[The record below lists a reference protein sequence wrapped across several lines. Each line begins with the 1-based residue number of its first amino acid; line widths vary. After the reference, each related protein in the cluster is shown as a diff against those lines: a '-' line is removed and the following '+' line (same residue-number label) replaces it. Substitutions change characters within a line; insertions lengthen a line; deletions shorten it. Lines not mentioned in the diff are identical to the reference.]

1 MQSKYYSF
9 RCSLNLKLKHE
20 VDTYIKLISGIDGDS
35 FVVRLTNEP
44 SVSTMSDNVDEAP
57 DVNAIG
63 KGNIADKKEDII
75 KIQRNPNGV
84 VDLNDIERITSTQN
98 VYYSL

>member
-1 MQSKYYSF
+1 M
-9 RCSLNLKLKHE
+9 KLKHE
-20 VDTYIKLISGIDGDS
+20 VDTYIKLIAGIDGDS

-44 SVSTMSDNVDEAP
+44 SVSTMPDNVDEVP
-57 DVNAIG
+57 DAKAID
-63 KGNIADKKEDII
+63 KRNIADKKEDII

>member
-1 MQSKYYSF
+1 M
-9 RCSLNLKLKHE
+9 NLQLKHE

-57 DVNAIG
+57 DNAID
-63 KGNIADKKEDII
+63 KRNIADKKEDII

>member
-1 MQSKYYSF
+1 M
-9 RCSLNLKLKHE
+9 NLKLKHE
-20 VDTYIKLISGIDGDS
+20 VDTYIKLIAGIDGDS

-57 DVNAIG
+57 DVNAID
-63 KGNIADKKEDII
+63 KRNIADKKEDII

>member
-1 MQSKYYSF
+1 MYN
-9 RCSLNLKLKHE
+9 SLNLIFKHE
-20 VDTYIKLISGIDGDS
+20 VDTYIKLIAEIDGDS

-57 DVNAIG
+57 DVNAID
-63 KGNIADKKEDII
+63 KRNIADKKEDII
-75 KIQRNPNGV
+75 KIQRNPNGA